1 VDVHANRGQGFLTFE
16 VPEPN
21 YAAEEW
27 QDMIHWERSQVLEPP
42 ILKEM
47 SDDQIQGFLEEPF
60 QLDVPSNTQF
70 VERLIQTVTRIGTKA
85 ATAERRDG
93 LMRAT
98 LSHRAKLP
106 KCETKKDF
114 LSN

>member
-1 VDVHANRGQGFLTFE
+1 
-16 VPEPN
+16 
-21 YAAEEW
+21 
-27 QDMIHWERSQVLEPP
+27 MIFWERSQVLEPP
-42 ILKEM
+42 ILKDL
-47 SDDQIQGFLEEPF
+47 SDDHIRGFLEEPF

-70 VERLIQTVTRIGTKA
+70 VERLVQTVTKIGTKA

-93 LMRAT
+93 LTRAT

-114 LSN
+114 LLN